1 MEPTQITAKPS
12 RSIVARVLAPLALVV
27 VAIVVIV
34 VVSNTLDETNSGGGD
49 EGRGENPPARS
60 QPREQGPATY
70 VVQPGDTL
78 LTIAEETGVSVDR
91 LLDLNPGIDPQ
102 ALPSGAE
109 LNLR

>member
-12 RSIVARVLAPLALVV
+12 RSIVARVLAPLALVA

-34 VVSNTLDETNSGGGD
+34 VISNTLDEPNSGGG
-49 EGRGENPPARS
+49 GRQGGNPPART
-60 QPREQGPATY
+60 QPQEQGPATY
-70 VVQPGDTL
+70 VIQPGDTL
-78 LTIAEETGVSVDR
+78 ETIAEETGVSVDR
-91 LLDLNPGIDPQ
+91 LLTLNPGIDPQ

>member
-34 VVSNTLDETNSGGGD
+34 VVSNTLEDSSSGDGERGD
-49 EGRGENPPARS
+49 RNPPART

-78 LTIAEETGVSVDR
+78 LTIAEETGVSVNR

>member
-34 VVSNTLDETNSGGGD
+34 VINNTLQDSSSGG
-49 EGRGENPPARS
+49 EGRSDHNPPART
-60 QPREQGPATY
+60 QPQEQGPATY
-70 VVQPGDTL
+70 VIQPGDTL
-78 LTIAEETGVSVDR
+78 ETIAEETGVSVDR

>member
-34 VVSNTLDETNSGGGD
+34 LISNTLDDATSGGG
-49 EGRGENPPARS
+49 ERRGDNPPART
-60 QPREQGPATY
+60 QPQEQGPATY
-70 VVQPGDTL
+70 VIEPGDTL
-78 LTIAEETGVSVDR
+78 ETIAEETGVSVDR

>member
-34 VVSNTLDETNSGGGD
+34 VVSNTLEDSSSGDGERGD
-49 EGRGENPPARS
+49 RNPPART
-60 QPREQGPATY
+60 QPQQQGPATY

-78 LTIAEETGVSVDR
+78 LTIAEETGVSVNR